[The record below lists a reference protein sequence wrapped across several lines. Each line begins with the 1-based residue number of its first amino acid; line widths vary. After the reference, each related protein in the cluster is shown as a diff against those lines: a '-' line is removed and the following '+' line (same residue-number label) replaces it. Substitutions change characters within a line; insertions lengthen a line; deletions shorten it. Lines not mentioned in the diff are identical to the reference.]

1 MSESKSVEEHSD
13 ALEQIL
19 QDIEIVFEEEELD
32 QEDLVEETEVPELLG
47 EQNSDLSSAET
58 PSTDTESENI
68 MSKKVTIQGIEL
80 EIEDVP
86 QAVDIAEGPL
96 FKKSDR
102 SGVSA
107 EKLNEL
113 FDKIASGCRQKYE
126 LPKMSLQGTD
136 QLEEV
141 YDLEN
146 TIRTT
151 KQHYGKYEM
160 SSILCCLKQQHRK
173 S

>member
-1 MSESKSVEEHSD
+1 MSASESVEEHSD

-47 EQNSDLSSAET
+47 EQNSDSSSAET

-102 SGVSA
+102 SGVLA
-107 EKLNEL
+107 EKLNKL
-113 FDKIASGCRQKYE
+113 FDKIA
-126 LPKMSLQGTD
+126 
-136 QLEEV
+136 
-141 YDLEN
+141 
-146 TIRTT
+146 
-151 KQHYGKYEM
+151 
-160 SSILCCLKQQHRK
+160 K
-173 S
+173 SMNYPR

>member
-1 MSESKSVEEHSD
+1 MSESESVEEHID
-13 ALEQIL
+13 ELESIL
-19 QDIEIVFEEEELD
+19 QEIEIVFEEEGSN
-32 QEDLVEETEVPELLG
+32 QEDPDEETEVPELEG
-47 EQNSDLSSAET
+47 ERNSESASAET
-58 PSTDTESENI
+58 QSSEHI

-80 EIEDVP
+80 EIEDAP
-86 QAVDIAEGPL
+86 QAVDTTEGPL

-113 FDKIASGCRQKYE
+113 FDKIASGRRQKYE

-146 TIRTT
+146 TIWTT
-151 KQHYGKYEM
+151 KQHYG
-160 SSILCCLKQQHRK
+160 
-173 S
+173 

>member
-1 MSESKSVEEHSD
+1 M
-13 ALEQIL
+13 
-19 QDIEIVFEEEELD
+19 
-32 QEDLVEETEVPELLG
+32 
-47 EQNSDLSSAET
+47 
-58 PSTDTESENI
+58 
-68 MSKKVTIQGIEL
+68 
-80 EIEDVP
+80 EIEDAP

-113 FDKIASGCRQKYE
+113 FDKIASGCKQKYE

-151 KQHYGKYEM
+151 KQHYGKYDM
-160 SSILCCLKQQHRK
+160 SNVFNIVLYNSTTPEQVTGSKSLFEEYINLSELEVAQSNAWYRSMPKGQDTRKYYAQDLKVTAEHL
-173 S
+173 